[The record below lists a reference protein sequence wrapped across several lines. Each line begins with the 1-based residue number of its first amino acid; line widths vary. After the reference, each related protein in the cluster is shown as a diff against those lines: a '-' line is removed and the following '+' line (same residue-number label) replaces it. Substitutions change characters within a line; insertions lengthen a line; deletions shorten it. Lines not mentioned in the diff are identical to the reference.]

1 MHHVDEYE
9 TRPGDADEK
18 VGSARYI
25 KRNSIIK
32 LDVCVSAVFH
42 GLTATMNWYGEC
54 HLMEKLVKVWIVG
67 IDCEVVK
74 FKHNESFGLK
84 FKPGVSEAEIK
95 RRLVWVREQWK
106 KEVVSMGYKVE
117 QHI

>member
-1 MHHVDEYE
+1 MHHIDEYE

-18 VGSARYI
+18 EGNARYI

-32 LDVCVSAVFH
+32 LDVCMSAVFH
-42 GLTATMNWYGEC
+42 GLTETMNWYGEC
-54 HLMEKLVKVWIVG
+54 HMMEKLRPWIG
-67 IDCEVVK
+67 QIEGEVVK
-74 FKHNESFGLK
+74 FKHNESFGVK

-106 KEVVSMGYKVE
+106 KEVMSMEYYVE